1 MAFTLRRT
9 TSKSYILLFQ
19 GEDIGSVFC
28 HEIGP
33 RPWVAMLY
41 KARTRHLPYFPRPF
55 VEREHSFET
64 LSKLRDWLSGYRL
77 PVSKTGSRVTF
88 NWSMNTKRTS
98 SGAALSAS
106 H

>member
-19 GEDIGSVFC
+19 GEDIGCVFC

-41 KARTRHLPYFPRPF
+41 KTKIRHPTYFPRPF
-55 VEREHSFET
+55 VNREHSFET
-64 LSKLRDWLSGYRL
+64 LSELRDWLSISCPPIR
-77 PVSKTGSRVTF
+77 SIRSHMAF
-88 NWSMNTKRTS
+88 N
-98 SGAALSAS
+98 
-106 H
+106 